1 MAHASWKAHLRLSLV
16 TVPVQAYNAE
26 TAAKGDVSFNQ
37 LHDECKSRIKYV
49 KTCPIH
55 GEVPNNEIVKGFEYT
70 KGEYVIVDTDELD
83 ALRGKSENAVDI
95 SAFVSPDAI
104 DPKYFDGRTYYLLPD
119 GPLARR
125 PYAVLVEVLAK
136 KKKKLWGFAV
146 ATIANREQL
155 LVLRVVD
162 GALCAESLHYAAE
175 LRGVAELGMDME
187 LPKVDKEEV
196 RLASMLVD
204 ASTKKDFDVSAF
216 KDEYNSQVRE
226 LLEAKVAG
234 REVVAP
240 PMVEHEA
247 PVVNL
252 MEALKRSISQS
263 KTTAARSVAKAT
275 LSRQTGKVRKPA
287 AKRKSAG

>member
-16 TVPVQAYNAE
+16 SVPVQAFNAE

-37 LHDECKSRIKYV
+37 LHEECKSRIKYV

-83 ALRGKSENAVDI
+83 ALRGKAENAVDI
-95 SAFVSPDAI
+95 SAFVPPEAI
-104 DPKYFDGRTYYLLPD
+104 DPKYFDGRTYYLMPD

-125 PYAVLVEVLAK
+125 PYAVLLEVLA
-136 KKKKLWGFAV
+136 KKKLWGFAV

-162 GALCAESLHYAAE
+162 NALCAESLHYAAQ

-196 RLASMLVD
+196 RLATMLVD
-204 ASTKKDFDVSAF
+204 ASTKKDFDVTAF
-216 KDEYNSQVRE
+216 KDEYNEQVRE

-234 REVVAP
+234 REIVAP
-240 PMVEHEA
+240 PMIEHEA

-252 MEALKRSISQS
+252 MEALKRSVSQS
-263 KTTAARSVAKAT
+263 KTAAARSVARAT
-275 LSRQTGKVRKPA
+275 LSRQAGKARKPA
-287 AKRKSAG
+287 RRKSAG

>member
-16 TVPVQAYNAE
+16 SVPVQAFNAE

-37 LHDECKSRIKYV
+37 LHEECKSRIKYI

-83 ALRGKSENAVDI
+83 ALRGKAENAVDI
-95 SAFVSPDAI
+95 SAFVPPEAI

-125 PYAVLVEVLAK
+125 PYAVLLEVLA
-136 KKKKLWGFAV
+136 KKKLWGFAV
-146 ATIANREQL
+146 ATIANRELL

-162 GALCAESLHYAAE
+162 NALCAESLHYAAQ

-196 RLASMLVD
+196 RLATMLVD
-204 ASTKKDFDVSAF
+204 ASTKKDFDVTAF
-216 KDEYNSQVRE
+216 KDEYNEQVRE

-234 REVVAP
+234 REIVAP
-240 PMVEHEA
+240 PMIEHEA

-252 MEALKRSISQS
+252 MEALKRSVSQS
-263 KTTAARSVAKAT
+263 KTAAARSVARAT
-275 LSRQTGKVRKPA
+275 LSRQAGKARKPA
-287 AKRKSAG
+287 RRKSAG

>member
-16 TVPVQAYNAE
+16 SVPVQAFNAE

-37 LHDECKSRIKYV
+37 LHEECKSRIKYI

-55 GEVPNNEIVKGFEYT
+55 GEVPNNEIVKGFEYA

-83 ALRGKSENAVDI
+83 ALRGKAENAVDI
-95 SAFVSPDAI
+95 SAFVPPETI

-125 PYAVLVEVLAK
+125 PYAVLLEVLS
-136 KKKKLWGFAV
+136 KKKLWGFAV

-162 GALCAESLHYAAE
+162 GALCAESLHYAAQ

-196 RLASMLVD
+196 RLATMLID
-204 ASTKKDFDVSAF
+204 ASTKKDFDVKAF
-216 KDEYNSQVRE
+216 KDEYNEQVRE

-234 REVVAP
+234 REIVAP
-240 PMVEHEA
+240 PMIEHEA

-252 MEALKRSISQS
+252 MEALKRSVSQS
-263 KTTAARSVAKAT
+263 KTAAARSVAKAS
-275 LSRQTGKVRKPA
+275 LSRHTGKARKPA
-287 AKRKSAG
+287 RRKSAG